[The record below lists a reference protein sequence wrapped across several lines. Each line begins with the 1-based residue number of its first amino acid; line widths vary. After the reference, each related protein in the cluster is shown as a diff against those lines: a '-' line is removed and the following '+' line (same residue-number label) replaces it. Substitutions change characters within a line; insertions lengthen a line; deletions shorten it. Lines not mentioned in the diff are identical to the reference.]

1 MEKKLSEQTC
11 CNCNCNCKKLWVIP
25 VSSGMIIPM
34 FYFDVCKTVYYVSG
48 VSFICGLF
56 LIYIFPFIARYLFT
70 KPLYY
75 EDLIDKYEEKNSIN
89 STKYQNYFMILNS
102 FFTAMLL
109 ALFIDYGVFRYHE
122 SKLSGFEIIGIMGGI
137 IGLYKKWQLTIGKLL
152 MKGIYKYKIR
162 KNSMKKLNNII
173 INDVDNIEMIVY
185 KSSTP

>member
-48 VSFICGLF
+48 VSFINALF
-56 LIYIFPFIARYLFT
+56 LIYIFPFIAKYLFT

-173 INDVDNIEMIVY
+173 INDDNIEMIVY